1 MRVGAISM
9 PPEDHGQL
17 RRGDGEFRG
26 CGRGESERALLQSAE
41 IEGEAIA
48 HPAQDLELVTPL
60 VLEDENVAGCG
71 IAAEQ
76 DADHTKRAQVESLG
90 SSVCRSFT
98 PP

>member
-1 MRVGAISM
+1 M